1 MVVAEAVVF
10 WIVVALLLRRDLSA
24 VARYRFRGGW
34 TLCVL
39 VACLFAVQALVVLY
53 VPGQTV
59 LQVAALILSQMALL
73 GLVVLNRHLPGA
85 ILFTLGI
92 VLNNIVMVANGGWM
106 PITPEIYHFIHPDRV
121 IDAQARPPSS
131 KGILLPKS
139 DTSLWVLSD
148 IVPIVLPWRRTAVSV
163 GDLLLIA
170 SVGQFILHATARRRH
185 LQCAGQQSTDP
196 VCLADACHR
205 TAGVSMA
212 AGSTQERGP

>member
-10 WIVVALLLRRDLSA
+10 WIVVALLLRRDFSG
-24 VARYRFRGGW
+24 VTRYRFRGGW

-39 VACLFAVQALVVLY
+39 LVSLFVVQALVILY

-59 LQVAALILSQMALL
+59 LQVATLILSQVALL

-85 ILFTLGI
+85 ILFALGI
-92 VLNNIVMVANGGWM
+92 VLNSIVMVANGGWM

-121 IDAQARPPSS
+121 IEEQARPPSS

-139 DTSLWVLSD
+139 DTTLWVLSD

-170 SVGQFILHATARRRH
+170 SAGQFILHATSRRRC
-185 LQCAGQQSTDP
+185 LQRVGQESADP
-196 VCLADACHR
+196 VRVADARCR
-205 TAGVSMA
+205 AAGVGL
-212 AGSTQERGP
+212 AGGTHEHGP